1 MHKKVL
7 NLKPK
12 EKIPFNVE
20 RTSKMENL
28 KKTYQ
33 KLKNTIVIHIIHVG
47 KEIIISKIISYSIKK
62 KQL

>member
-33 KLKNTIVIHIIHVG
+33 KLKNTIVIHIIHVE
-47 KEIIISKIISYSIKK
+47 KEIII
-62 KQL
+62 